1 MTWVGMLAP
10 RLGEY
15 AVTSRRPLRQFRLAG
30 VAAGLAVY
38 AEVRVG
44 AVLGQLRPVG
54 PDIGESGDELL
65 RCRGGRLMQAR
76 CRL

>member
-10 RLGEY
+10 LLGEY

-44 AVLGQLRPVG
+44 AVLGQLGPVG

-65 RCRGGRLMQAR
+65 RCRGGRLMHAG
-76 CRL
+76 CHL

>member
-38 AEVRVG
+38 AEGRGG
-44 AVLGQLRPVG
+44 AVLGQLGPVG

-65 RCRGGRLMQAR
+65 RCRGGRLMHAG

>member
-1 MTWVGMLAP
+1 MTWVRMLAP
-10 RLGEY
+10 LLGEY
-15 AVTSRRPLRQFRLAG
+15 AVTPRRPLRQFRLAD

-44 AVLGQLRPVG
+44 AVLEQLRPVG

-65 RCRGGRLMQAR
+65 RCRGGRLMLVG